1 MRADACV
8 RLVRPRG
15 KRGLAQQLQS
25 ALHEMRSIWV
35 YALLLIP
42 ASEMSKFAEGQSV
55 CAQGEDSL
63 EEVVDVKRGGVTPQG
78 QS

>member
-25 ALHEMRSIWV
+25 ALHEMRC
-35 YALLLIP
+35 LIP

-63 EEVVDVKRGGVTPQG
+63 EEVVDVKRGGVMPQG

>member
-25 ALHEMRSIWV
+25 ALHEMRC
-35 YALLLIP
+35 LIP
-42 ASEMSKFAEGQSV
+42 VAEMSKFAEGQSV

-63 EEVVDVKRGGVTPQG
+63 EEVVDVKRGGVMPQG

>member
-25 ALHEMRSIWV
+25 ALHEMRCM
-35 YALLLIP
+35 LLIP

-63 EEVVDVKRGGVTPQG
+63 EEVVDVKRGGVMPQG